1 MILNYV
7 TQLKSCPFCGAGGE
21 HTSGVGIGA
30 CVRCNKCGAQ
40 GPFFHAEDDVAKA
53 NAAWNARVNPIDNWQ
68 PKMVN
73 WVRTRLGSAA
83 MDPHERAMRF
93 LEEALELLQVAGIT
107 EDEID
112 KLRLH
117 VFSKQPG
124 RAVQEIGGVVT
135 TLLTLAQSQ
144 GVDMNTAGLVEIDR
158 SHRI

>member
-1 MILNYV
+1 
-7 TQLKSCPFCGAGGE
+7 
-21 HTSGVGIGA
+21 
-30 CVRCNKCGAQ
+30 
-40 GPFFHAEDDVAKA
+40 
-53 NAAWNARVNPIDNWQ
+53 
-68 PKMVN
+68 
-73 WVRTRLGSAA
+73 
-83 MDPHERAMRF
+83 MRF

-158 SHRI
+158 IHALPPEKFQKRQELNAALGIGAPIEEEKRI